1 LSGNEKTAKILG
13 YSGLIPFVT
22 FSIGSW
28 LPLPYSPYAIQ
39 IQIAYAA
46 IILSFMGAIHWGVAM
61 TSVDE
66 QRSKYFIASVIPA
79 LTAWLALLMNEI
91 PALVTLL
98 AGFIVL
104 IGFDWAVEKS
114 QGLPDWYVPMRN
126 ILTFI
131 VVLCLLGTLLSVGL
145 H

>member
-1 LSGNEKTAKILG
+1 MSGNEKTAKFLG

-28 LPLPYSPYAIQ
+28 LPQPYNSYAIQ
-39 IQIAYAA
+39 ILIAYAA

-61 TSVDE
+61 TSADE
-66 QRSKYFIASVIPA
+66 QRSKYIIASVIPA

-98 AGFIVL
+98 AGFIAL
-104 IGFDWAVEKS
+104 IGFDWAVEKP
-114 QGLPDWYVPMRN
+114 QRLPDWYVPMRN

-131 VVLCLLGTLLSVGL
+131 VVLCLLGTLLSAGL

>member
-1 LSGNEKTAKILG
+1 
-13 YSGLIPFVT
+13 
-22 FSIGSW
+22 
-28 LPLPYSPYAIQ
+28 
-39 IQIAYAA
+39 
-46 IILSFMGAIHWGVAM
+46 MGAIHWGVAM
-61 TSVDE
+61 TSADE
-66 QRSKYFIASVIPA
+66 QRSKYIIASVIPA

-131 VVLCLLGTLLSVGL
+131 VVLCLLGTLLSAGL